1 MKGIGPILAQTIVLE
16 TGNIARFP
24 RVGDYASYCRCVDST
39 KISNGK
45 RKGKGNVKNGNR
57 YVSWAYAEAAYF
69 AMRFHPQVQR
79 SYQRKLAQSKVPV
92 ARKAVAHTLAR
103 ACDSMMR
110 QQEPFDVQKAF
121 GSHPPSGWG

>member
-57 YVSWAYAEAAYF
+57 YLSWAYAEAAYF
-69 AMRFHPQVQR
+69 AMRFQPQVQR
-79 SYQRKLAQSKVPV
+79 YYQRKLAQSKVPV
-92 ARKAVAHTLAR
+92 ARKAVAHKLAR
-103 ACDSMMR
+103 ACYSMMR
-110 QQEPFDVQKAF
+110 QQEPFDVHRAF
-121 GSHPPSGWG
+121 G